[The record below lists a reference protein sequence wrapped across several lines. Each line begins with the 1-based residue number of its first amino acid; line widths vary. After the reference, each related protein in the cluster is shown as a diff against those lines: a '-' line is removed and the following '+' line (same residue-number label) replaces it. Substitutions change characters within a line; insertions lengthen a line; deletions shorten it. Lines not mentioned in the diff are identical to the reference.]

1 VPFPSRADYFRAAR
15 DEALIRN
22 ALLSAEAVERDGTDA
37 NVLLAAGSAM
47 ADKVTGQ
54 LITVAA
60 GLFLDSAQAQALDRL
75 VFDRYGLVR
84 KPAAPALVNV
94 KFTTGTPVV
103 TGFPI
108 PVGTILSTSDGI
120 QFSTIV
126 ATSLSA
132 GSSGPVFVPATSL
145 LAGSDQQIKAG
156 VLTSIVSQVT
166 GAPTNLLV
174 TNNDASAGA
183 ADRESDS
190 ALRDRARRFW
200 VTSQRGTLGAIET
213 GALSVAGVVRAS
225 ALEVLDGNSRPGRW
239 VLCIIADSFTDAL
252 AQLNVT
258 TPTYMAQSQA
268 LATSVFQA
276 LDEFRCAGIFVQVIV
291 AQVALLQVTLSL
303 TFAAG
308 VDTLTVANQAR
319 AAVAGYVNELD
330 PGEAF
335 DPAGALAALQQVAG
349 LVITGNEIAVPA
361 GKVVPNV
368 LQVLRT
374 TSELIGASA
383 SGLPIAS
390 TVDPDMIVLPT
401 GT

>member
-1 VPFPSRADYFRAAR
+1 MPFPSRADYFRAAR

-54 LITVAA
+54 LVTVAA
-60 GLFLDSAQAQALDRL
+60 GLFLDSAQGQALDRL

-84 KPAAPALVNV
+84 KPAAPALVNAN
-94 KFTTGTPVV
+94 FTTATPVG
-103 TGFPI
+103 TSFSI
-108 PVGTILSTSDGI
+108 PVGTVLSTSDGT
-120 QFSTIV
+120 QFSTLV
-126 ATSLSA
+126 ATSMMA
-132 GSSGPVFVPATSL
+132 GSSGPVYVPCTSL

-156 VLTSIVSQVT
+156 TLTSIVSSIS
-166 GAPTNLLV
+166 GAPSNLAV

-183 ADRESDS
+183 ADRETDA

-200 VTSQRGTLGAIET
+200 VTSQRGTIGAIET
-213 GALSVAGVVRAS
+213 GALSVPGVVRAA

-239 VLCIIADSFTDAL
+239 VLCVIADNFTDAL

-258 TPTYMAQSQA
+258 TPGYMTQSQA
-268 LATSVFQA
+268 LATTVFQA
-276 LDEFRCAGIFVQVIV
+276 LDEYRAAGIFVQVIV
-291 AQVALLQVTLSL
+291 AQVALVQVTLAL

-319 AAVAGYVNELD
+319 AAIAGYINELD
-330 PGEAF
+330 PGAPF
-335 DPAGALAALQQVAG
+335 VPADALQALRVVAG
-349 LVITGNEIAVPA
+349 LVITGNEIVAPA
-361 GKVVPNV
+361 GTVVPNV

-383 SGLPIAS
+383 SGLPIAA
-390 TVDPDMIVLPT
+390 TVDPDMIVLPP
-401 GT
+401 GV